1 MILKK
6 SADKKKAWKITTQG
20 GQKVNSVHENN
31 VLIVYT
37 CVKSPLKRACTAI

>member
-1 MILKK
+1 MKNYHPGGGGGGE
-6 SADKKKAWKITTQG
+6 G
-20 GQKVNSVHENN
+20 GQRVKSVHENC